1 MKPVRFGKKYNLKYQ
16 IMKNKVLILVS
27 ILALCSCQ
35 NKNESKN
42 IIKTIVQDTL
52 SKTIGGTADLS
63 DAPPRDDKAVEL
75 IRKQL
80 NVLLKKDIPAM
91 TKEDRYFYYEEFDLN
106 NDKKNEYFVGFSNSY
121 FCGSGGCSGYILNN
135 DGSVLNH
142 FTVTDFP
149 IYVTTSST
157 ENFYDLLMKSG
168 GLFHHIKL
176 KNGKYPSNPS
186 IEEKWKGDV
195 PKESTKVLD
204 VHDQKYEKYS
214 F

>member
-1 MKPVRFGKKYNLKYQ
+1 
-16 IMKNKVLILVS
+16 MKNKILILIG
-27 ILALCSCQ
+27 ILVLYSCQ
-35 NKNESKN
+35 SKTESKN

-52 SKTIGGTADLS
+52 YKTIGGTADVS
-63 DAPPRDDKAVEL
+63 NAPAKDDKAAEF

-80 NVLLKKDIPAM
+80 NILLKKDIPAM
-91 TKEDRYFYYEEFDLN
+91 TKEDRFFYYEAFDLN
-106 NDKKNEYFVGFSNSY
+106 NDKKNEYLVGFSNSY

-135 DGSVLNH
+135 DGSVINH

-157 ENFYDLLMKSG
+157 EKFYDLLMKSG
-168 GLFHHIKL
+168 GLFYLIKM

-186 IEEKWKGDV
+186 VEEKWKGDL

-204 VHDQKYEKYS
+204 IYDKKLEKYS